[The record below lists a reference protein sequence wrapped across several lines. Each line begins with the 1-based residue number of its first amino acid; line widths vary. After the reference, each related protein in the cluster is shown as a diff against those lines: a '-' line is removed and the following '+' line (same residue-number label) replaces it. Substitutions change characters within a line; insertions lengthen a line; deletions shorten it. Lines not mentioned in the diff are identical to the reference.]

1 MSSPNAASS
10 SPIAPTP
17 PPMAKVEETPI
28 SILDAAPTPVL
39 EAPTPEAPVLS
50 VAVLAPALEESSKDD
65 TTPMS
70 ESQKNEQPPS
80 GTQKESPPIPHTP
93 QVYLTFLLL
102 SGHRRTMNFEPATA
116 IGRVKEVVWNA
127 WTGGDWPT
135 EDRPPAPSYLRVLHA
150 GRMLQDD
157 ETLAN
162 LKLPIYT
169 PPATS
174 DSTPHP
180 QPSATI
186 VHISVRPFGDGVD
199 DIESGSVKKNAS
211 RRRGRRDGTAT
222 SDGDATEGPRSG
234 CCGCIIC

>member
-1 MSSPNAASS
+1 MSSPNATPS
-10 SPIAPTP
+10 SPIEPTP
-17 PPMAKVEETPI
+17 PPMANVEDAPV
-28 SILDAAPTPVL
+28 SIPEAAPTPAPN
-39 EAPTPEAPVLS
+39 APTAETPVP
-50 VAVLAPALEESSKDD
+50 PASTSAESPKDD
-65 TTPMS
+65 VAPIPD
-70 ESQKNEQPPS
+70 SQKNEQPPVPPV
-80 GTQKESPPIPHTP
+80 QKEAPPIPQTP

-102 SGHRRTMNFEPATA
+102 SGHRRTMNFEPATG

-174 DSTPHP
+174 ESTPHP
-180 QPSATI
+180 QPTATI
-186 VHISVRPFGDGVD
+186 VHISVRPFGPGID
-199 DIESGSVKKNAS
+199 DLDSGSVKKGGT

-222 SDGDATEGPRSG
+222 SDGDAMEEPRSG